1 MRTFLGTFIALMV
14 AACSGAPPS
23 GDAGTPDSGAGDA
36 GPADAGPAD
45 AGASDAGPAT
55 LGFITASELHT
66 ALLAK
71 DFLLIDVHTPR
82 EGVVPGT
89 DTSIPFSDVNAIAA
103 YIGADL
109 NKKVVLTCLSSGMSD
124 SAGSALAA
132 RGYRA
137 VRHLQ
142 GGMNAWVAAGYTLD
156 P

>member
-1 MRTFLGTFIALMV
+1 MRLHWKLTPLVAL
-14 AACSGAPPS
+14 ALAGCSGAPS
-23 GDAGTPDSGAGDA
+23 ALDAGVTDA
-36 GPADAGPAD
+36 GPVDAGSPD

-55 LGFITASELHT
+55 LGFITATELHA
-66 ALLAK
+66 ALAAK

-89 DTSIPFSDVNAIAA
+89 DTSIPFSNVNALAA
-103 YIGADL
+103 YIGTDL
-109 NKKVVLTCLSSGMSD
+109 DKKVVLTCKSSGMSD

-142 GGMNAWVAAGYTLD
+142 GGMNAWEAAGYTLD